1 MTGPSDENERQPSAA
16 PSTTTTSTP
25 IDDTDEYIHQMMV
38 RLSPNEEVVRRIRP
52 SKLFSVNFPA

>member
-16 PSTTTTSTP
+16 PSTTTTSPP

-52 SKLFSVNFPA
+52 GE